1 MRELRKTRVPYSLA
15 EDFTKEQSVWKNGKY
30 VMCKGTITDTYYIGH
45 ETSEEIE
52 DLPSEDEQTQEK
64 KKVCRAFAIEVKKG
78 ATKSEIINSAEMIA
92 YDLKNA
98 MEVASFNA
106 SLSRKYR
113 ENSKDKE
120 CKEHDEFIEWVKE
133 ELNAIL

>member
-1 MRELRKTRVPYSLA
+1 MIELRKTIVPCCLDEDYA
-15 EDFTKEQSVWKNGKY
+15 EEQSVWKNGKY

-52 DLPSEDEQTQEK
+52 SLPSEDEQTQEK
-64 KKVCRAFAIEVKKG
+64 KKVCRAFAIEVTKC